1 VFISLSSSFWFAQD
15 IVLSHVTISFDA
27 TTRMPMNSH
36 KQMHRAVL
44 CSCGARL
51 ESNDALID
59 HHDWCLGSGRA
70 NARLFERYG
79 GAVKTSRMNLLWA
92 LRAGGIR
99 FLEPRGLRAKD
110 PCAGSARAAGGDR

>member
-70 NARLFERYG
+70 NARLFEKVRRRGQDITY
-79 GAVKTSRMNLLWA
+79 
-92 LRAGGIR
+92 
-99 FLEPRGLRAKD
+99 EPLVGVARRRD
-110 PCAGSARAAGGDR
+110 PLP